1 MTQITETTRT
11 NGRKV
16 YTFILDNKIIAQCN
30 CINKLKDYIKTNK
43 Y

>member
-11 NGRKV
+11 NGIKV
-16 YTFILDNKIIAQCN
+16 YTFILDNKIMVQSN
-30 CINKLKDYIKTNK
+30 CINKLKEYIKKNK